1 MKRLLYFVAQLL
13 LVQAALAQLNSGSI
27 SGMVIDGENNEP
39 LIGATIILDTEEL
52 NGVITDLDGRYILS
66 NLQPGIYSLTCS
78 YVSYQTKT
86 ITEVEVRQGE
96 STALDIVLFSSFE
109 ELETVIITTTFRK
122 ETIQSVLTIQKN
134 NISISDGISK
144 DIIQRSPDKNT
155 GEVLKRMSGTTLQ
168 NGKFAIIRGLS
179 DRYNIALINNN
190 VLPSTEPDKKSFS
203 FDLFPSNMLDNL
215 FIYKTAQPD
224 LPGDFAGGIIQL
236 NTRDVP
242 DEDFLNVS
250 IGGGGNLQTVF
261 NPYMQYPGGSRDWL
275 GLDDGTRALPEGFP
289 DANTFKAATDEEK
302 ATWSKLHQNNW
313 GAQNFDS
320 SPIDKSFQL
329 SGGINKQLGTN
340 RFGLLGAL
348 TYNSSRTTLFTAR
361 GDYQAD
367 NNPQYEY
374 QDTSYASNIL
384 WGGIVN
390 LSFRIGNNNQ
400 ISLRNSF
407 SVNTR
412 DLTTIRGGFTYNYGN
427 FLSLQYYEFLSNVLG
442 STLLTGEHAFEISKI
457 KIDWSVGFNTIYRN
471 QPDLRTSYYFTPS
484 LDEPFFSVFAVNNV
498 TVDGNFK
505 YYSYLT
511 EQTLNGTFNVSIPF
525 EINRRPQTFKAGLM
539 SINKDRQFDAR
550 LMGYVADNGFF
561 NLSGLPQEIRDQ
573 YGITTGGPFSYWYL
587 PRDVILSD
595 EYVNDTIF
603 RLKDVTTLSD
613 SYTAQQNNQA
623 VYGMFD
629 NKLTNKLRIVWG
641 VRLEF
646 WRQFLQSYEK
656 SSLALDDEINIDS
669 RELDSIGL
677 PFDLLPSVNII
688 YSLTDKINL
697 RLSGSRTVGRPEMR
711 EYAPTEY
718 FDYENTVYF
727 FGNENLLTTQIYNA
741 DIRFEYFM
749 GAGQIISI
757 SGFYK
762 YFNDPIMIK
771 RIVTGVFTT
780 AQPINQDYGTNLG
793 AELELRKNFE
803 FIAPTSKFF
812 KNLSFYSNLAYI
824 DSKISVTDTA
834 FFGVSEL
841 PLAFQ
846 SPYVI
851 NAGLSYLD
859 LDNGYGLNVLFNM
872 IGRRV
877 TEVGFIN
884 YPEIYEHP
892 RPLLDAQLS
901 IPFANQFGTIRINY
915 SDILA
920 PDIVFYQ
927 DIDEDGTFT
936 RSANPDDQVDQIINS
951 SIVASKISLSVT
963 YRF

>member
-1 MKRLLYFVAQLL
+1 MNRIVSLLILTFFSHLLYSQL
-13 LVQAALAQLNSGSI
+13 STGSI
-27 SGMVIDGENNEP
+27 SGVVLDGENNEL
-39 LIGATIILDTEEL
+39 LIGATIVVDSEEL
-52 NGVITDLDGRYILS
+52 IGVITDLDGRYLLNNLS
-66 NLQPGIYSLTCS
+66 PGIYTINCS
-78 YVSYQTKT
+78 YVSYQSKS
-86 ITEVEVRQGE
+86 ITDVEVKAGQ
-96 STALDIVLFSSFE
+96 TTNLDIVLFSAFE
-109 ELETVIITTTFRK
+109 ELETVVITTTFRK

-242 DEDFLNVS
+242 DEDFINVS
-250 IGGGGNLQTVF
+250 IGAGGNLQTVF
-261 NPYMQYPGGSRDWL
+261 DPYKQYPGGSTDWL
-275 GLDDGTRALPEGFP
+275 GLDDGTRALPDGFP
-289 DANTFKAATDEEK
+289 DGNTFKSGTDEEK
-302 ATWSKLHQNNW
+302 AEWSKLHQNNW
-313 GAQNFDS
+313 GARDFNS
-320 SPIDKSFQL
+320 SPLDQSFQV
-329 SGGINKQLGTN
+329 SGGLNKLKGTN
-340 RFGLLGAL
+340 RFGLLGAI
-348 TYNSSRTTLFTAR
+348 TYNSSRTTLFTER

-367 NNPQYEY
+367 NSPQYEY
-374 QDTSYASNIL
+374 QDTSYARNVL
-384 WGGIVN
+384 WGGILN
-390 LSFRIGNNNQ
+390 LSYRIGNNNQ
-400 ISLRNSF
+400 INLRNSF
-407 SVNTR
+407 SVNSR

-427 FLSLQYYEFLSNVLG
+427 FLSLEYYEFLSNVLG
-442 STLLTGEHAFEISKI
+442 STLLTGEHAFELSKI
-457 KIDWSVGFNTIYRN
+457 RLDWSVGYNTIYRN

-511 EQTLNGTFNVSIPF
+511 EQTLNGTFNISLPF
-525 EINRRPQTFKAGLM
+525 ELNRRPQTFKAGFM
-539 SINKDRQFDAR
+539 TINKDRQFDAR

-561 NLSGLPQEIRDQ
+561 NLSGLPEDIRDQ
-573 YGITTGGPFSYWYL
+573 YGINTSGPFSYWYL
-587 PRDVILSD
+587 PRDIILSD
-595 EYVNDTIF
+595 PYVNDTIF

-613 SYTAQQNNQA
+613 SYTAQQNNHA
-623 VYGMFD
+623 IYGMLN
-629 NKLTNKLRIVWG
+629 NKVSDKLRVVWG
-641 VRLEF
+641 IRMEF
-646 WRQFLQSYEK
+646 WRQYLQSYEK
-656 SSLALDDEINIDS
+656 SSLALDDEINVDS

-677 PFDLLPSVNII
+677 PFDLLPSVNLI

-727 FGNENLLTTQIYNA
+727 YGNENLLTTQIYNA

-749 GAGQIISI
+749 GAGQLVSV

-780 AQPINQDYGTNLG
+780 AQPINQDYGTNVG
-793 AELELRKNFE
+793 VELEFRKNFD
-803 FIAPTSKFF
+803 FISSTSNFF
-812 KNLSFYSNLAYI
+812 RNLTMYSNLAYI
-824 DSKISVTDTA
+824 DSRISVTDTA

-859 LDNGYGLNVLFNM
+859 LERGYGLNILFNM

-901 IPFANQFGTIRINY
+901 LPFAKQMGTIRINY

-936 RSANPDDQVDQIINS
+936 RAENPDDQVDQIINS
-951 SIVASKISLSVT
+951 TQVGSKLSISLT